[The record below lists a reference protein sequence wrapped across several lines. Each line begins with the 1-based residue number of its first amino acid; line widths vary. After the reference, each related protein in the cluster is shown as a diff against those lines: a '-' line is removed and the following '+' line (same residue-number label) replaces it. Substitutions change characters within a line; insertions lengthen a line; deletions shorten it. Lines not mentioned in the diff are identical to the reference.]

1 MVLLG
6 SSANHNLDQ
15 VKKMVDEPVEDKVK
29 GLAGGQGGLV
39 DVREVILG
47 KTDDG
52 KEDISEEDEK
62 KGFVSAQL
70 VATSPHTMDKTML
83 QLNLKKPKVGEKAKT
98 EIISDN
104 LLSLSVH
111 NGEVQGSGP
120 LHQGH

>member
-39 DVREVILG
+39 DVKEVFLG

-52 KEDISEEDEK
+52 KEDISKEDEK

-83 QLNLKKPKVGEKAKT
+83 QLNLEKPKVGEKK
-98 EIISDN
+98 
-104 LLSLSVH
+104 
-111 NGEVQGSGP
+111 QK
-120 LHQGH
+120 QR

>member
-15 VKKMVDEPVEDKVK
+15 VKKMFDEPVEDEVK
-29 GLAGGQGGLV
+29 GLAGGHGGLV

-70 VATSPHTMDKTML
+70 VATSPHTMDNTML
-83 QLNLKKPKVGEKAKT
+83 QLNLEKPKVGEKK
-98 EIISDN
+98 ENKHLI
-104 LLSLSVH
+104 
-111 NGEVQGSGP
+111 
-120 LHQGH
+120 